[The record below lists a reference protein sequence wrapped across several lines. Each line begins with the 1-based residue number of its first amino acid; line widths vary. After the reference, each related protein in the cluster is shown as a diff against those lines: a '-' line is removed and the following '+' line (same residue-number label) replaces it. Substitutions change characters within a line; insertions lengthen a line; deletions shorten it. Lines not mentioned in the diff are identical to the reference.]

1 MAKSKLPE
9 VVFSDQPLR
18 LAALVPEDLPVIS
31 ALVQDAVASVG
42 QTSWKPAERRL
53 AIMLKRFRWEDSERA
68 AREKRPYERVHSALI
83 IDCAMA
89 VRARGIDL
97 EDREKPLALLG
108 LHCLP
113 DEDPP
118 SARLLL
124 TLSGGGELAVDVECV
139 DVALA
144 DLTRPWE
151 ARSRRSPDHPLDG
164 EG

>member
-1 MAKSKLPE
+1 MAKSNSAD

-31 ALVQDAVASVG
+31 ALVQDAVGSAA

-53 AIMLKRFRWEDSERA
+53 TIMLKRFRWEDSERA
-68 AREKRPYERVHSALI
+68 EREGRAYERVHSALI

-89 VRARGIDL
+89 VRARGIDM
-97 EDREKPLALLG
+97 EDREKPLALLA
-108 LHCLP
+108 LHCMP
-113 DEDPP
+113 DEEPP

-124 TLSGGGELAVDVECV
+124 ALSGGGELAVDVECV
-139 DVALA
+139 DVSLA

-151 ARSRRSPDHPLDG
+151 AHSRRSPDHPLDD